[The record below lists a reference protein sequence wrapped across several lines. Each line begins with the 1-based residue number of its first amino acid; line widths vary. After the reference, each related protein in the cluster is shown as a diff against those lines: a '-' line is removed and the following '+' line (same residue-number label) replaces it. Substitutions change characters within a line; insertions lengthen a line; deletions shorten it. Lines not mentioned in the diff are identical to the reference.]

1 MMEPKTPL
9 ERAIHTAGG
18 QSALAAKIN
27 RAQGH
32 VYYWLRHAKNG
43 VPAAVAIE
51 IEEALG
57 GEITRHDLRPDIF
70 GPSPSPSKQG
80 ETA

>member
-1 MMEPKTPL
+1 MMKAKTPL
-9 ERAIHTAGG
+9 ERAVKAAGG
-18 QSALAAKIN
+18 QTALAARIN

-43 VPAAVAIE
+43 VPPSVAIE
-51 IEEALG
+51 IEAALN

-70 GPSPSPSKQG
+70 GPAPSPEK
-80 ETA
+80 AA